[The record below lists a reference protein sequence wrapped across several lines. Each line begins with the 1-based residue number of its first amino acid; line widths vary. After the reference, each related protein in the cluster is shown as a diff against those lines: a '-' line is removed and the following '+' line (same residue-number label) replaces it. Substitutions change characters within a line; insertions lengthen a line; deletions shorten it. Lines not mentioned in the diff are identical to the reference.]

1 MTGTGI
7 SGCGVRV
14 ILSGITRS
22 KRHCVDIKLHR
33 VSRVGSNVAVSMA
46 IGSTRDGTLCSIVSG
61 CSDLVLRND
70 RGCRLRKVVRF
81 SIARFSIARF
91 SIARRSCAALKLL
104 EAALDSS
111 AYSSVLVLM
120 DYFG

>member
-70 RGCRLRKVVRF
+70 RGCGLRKVV
-81 SIARFSIARF
+81 RFSIARF